1 MTTIGISSAAAVP
14 RTRTSWSRWAG
25 ISGIL
30 FGPVLAASVLMT
42 AGMPQA
48 KHAAKVQ
55 AWDIKHTGLLNGAVV
70 ATFAAVVIGL
80 YFLTYLHSRLAGR
93 DGGWMGTMY
102 VVGTV
107 VFAMSG
113 ALAAGVAEVTA
124 TDAKHL
130 STSSLQLMASVNQN
144 FTYPVTSIGLVLLY
158 LAMGY
163 LIRRTEVLP
172 GWLGWASWVF
182 AFFAATFFLGF
193 VAMFGSALFAIAAG
207 IILTVRQPVE
217 S

>member
-1 MTTIGISSAAAVP
+1 MATLGISTVGAVP
-14 RTRTSWSRWAG
+14 KTRTDWSRWAG

-30 FGPVLAASVLMT
+30 FGPLLAASGLLT

-48 KHAAKVQ
+48 KNAAKVQ
-55 AWDIKHTGLLNGAVV
+55 AWDVKHTGLLNGAVV

-80 YFLTYLHSRLAGR
+80 YFLTYLHSRLVGR
-93 DGGWMGTMY
+93 NGGWMGTMY

-107 VFAMSG
+107 IFATSG
-113 ALAAGVAEVTA
+113 ALAAGIAEVVS

-130 STSSLQLMASVNQN
+130 STSSLQLMASVSQN
-144 FTYPVTSIGLVLLY
+144 FTYPATAMGLVLLY
-158 LAMGY
+158 LSTGY
-163 LIRRTEVLP
+163 LIRRSGVLP
-172 GWLGWASWVF
+172 GWLAWASWVF
-182 AFFAATFFLGF
+182 AFCGATFFLGF

-207 IILTVRQPVE
+207 VYLTIRPPVE

>member
-1 MTTIGISSAAAVP
+1 MTTVGISTVGAVP
-14 RTRTSWSRWAG
+14 RTRTAWSRWAG
-25 ISGIL
+25 ISGIV

-48 KHAAKVQ
+48 KNAAKVQ
-55 AWDIKHTGLLNGAVV
+55 AWDIKHTGLLNGSVV

-80 YFLTYLHSRLAGR
+80 YFLTWLHSRLVGK

-102 VVGTV
+102 VVGAV

-113 ALAAGVAEVTA
+113 AVTAGINEAQA

-130 STSSLQLMASVNQN
+130 TTGSLQLLTSLSQN
-144 FTYPVTSIGLVLLY
+144 FTYPMTCIGTALLY
-158 LAMGY
+158 LAVGY
-163 LIRRTEVLP
+163 LIRRSGLLP
-172 GWLGWASWVF
+172 GWLAWVSWAF
-182 AFFAATFFLGF
+182 AFFSATFFLGF
-193 VAMFGSALFAIAAG
+193 VAMFGSALFAIVVGA
-207 IILTVRQPVE
+207 ILTTRQPVE